1 MADQLKNQFGEEGAK
16 LADVLEGALPAIPLT
31 SLSAISTAFANDTE
45 PKAVFAQMVNG
56 LGRKEDIFWG
66 ISTSGNSRNILLAF
80 MTAKAKGMKTILLTG
95 GTGGACRK
103 IADITICVP
112 EEETFK
118 IQELH
123 LPIYHTLCAMLEY
136 ALFEE
141 K

>member
-1 MADQLKNQFGEEGAK
+1 
-16 LADVLEGALPAIPLT
+16 
-31 SLSAISTAFANDTE
+31 
-45 PKAVFAQMVNG
+45 
-56 LGRKEDIFWG
+56 
-66 ISTSGNSRNILLAF
+66 
-80 MTAKAKGMKTILLTG
+80 MTAKAKGMKTMLLTG

>member
-1 MADQLKNQFGEEGAK
+1 MNTIF
-16 LADVLEGALPAIPLT
+16 
-31 SLSAISTAFANDTE
+31 LS
-45 PKAVFAQMVNG
+45 
-56 LGRKEDIFWG
+56 
-66 ISTSGNSRNILLAF
+66 
-80 MTAKAKGMKTILLTG
+80 G
-95 GTGGACRK
+95 GTGGACRI